1 MWIRIK
7 AWAQCAW
14 ASKSADEQREISIKA
29 ALAVATGF
37 VSLLTMVASIDLASL
52 WHMLREVYWPKA
64 AMALNEHWPRLLLSS
79 LTASASAFF
88 LYRQL
93 RSALRRNLHWFDKP
107 AAVLAKPVLPQ
118 DYLDAGYQLVE
129 AGPAN
134 RHGLVALSL
143 AVNKSICSATV
154 LPLKVRD
161 GLWKLRGLGEE
172 LLPFALYRAS
182 SRGLVFDADKL
193 RLATDLLLTDGQLP
207 KSVEVQKTRYFSGL
221 ATNDVSYLEVNSRPV
236 SDLFCPLKLV
246 YDGFSLFLN
255 QVGALRT
262 LAPLVG
268 SRCSNHLGVSTMAIT
283 RDGVVLITGQ
293 SSRNIQS
300 RRLLAPSGS
309 GSVDWR
315 DLERSDDLLAVIRRA
330 AERELTEECGF
341 KAGRYPMRTSV
352 IGFARLVHR
361 GGKPEFF
368 CLTVI
373 DENAGDL
380 ELAHSHDEKLF
391 TAFNPSDQLYRE
403 IDLAPANIEVSV
415 RAFCA
420 AHSDDCSA
428 LLELALQFMVTAI
441 VDHPTIAVVEP

>member
-7 AWAQCAW
+7 AWVQCAW
-14 ASKSADEQREISIKA
+14 ASKSVDEQREISIKA
-29 ALAVATGF
+29 ALAVATGL
-37 VSLLTMVASIDLASL
+37 VSLLTMAASIDLAGL
-52 WHMLREVYWPKA
+52 WQILREVYLPKVMA
-64 AMALNEHWPRLLLSS
+64 ALAEHWPRLLLSF
-79 LTASASAFF
+79 LTACASAFF

-93 RSALRRNLHWFDKP
+93 RTALSRNLHW
-107 AAVLAKPVLPQ
+107 LEKPVLIRGRLGLTQ
-118 DYLDAGYQLVE
+118 DDLDAGYQIVE
-129 AGPAN
+129 IGPAN
-134 RHGLVALSL
+134 RHGQVARSL
-143 AVNKSICSATV
+143 AVNQAILGAAV

-161 GLWKLRGLGEE
+161 GLWRLRGLGEE

-182 SRGLVFDADKL
+182 PRGLVFDADKL
-193 RLATDLLLTDGQLP
+193 RLATDLVLINGQLP

-221 ATNDVSYLEVNSRPV
+221 ATNDVSFLEINSRPV
-236 SDLFCPLKLV
+236 SDLFSPLKLV

-262 LAPLVG
+262 LAPLAG

-315 DLERSDDLLAVIRRA
+315 DLGRRDDLLAVIRHA

-341 KAGRYPMRTSV
+341 KAGRYPMKTAV
-352 IGFARLVHR
+352 VGFARLIHR

-391 TAFNPSDQLYRE
+391 TAFNHSDQMYRE
-403 IDLAPANIEVSV
+403 IDLNPAKVEASV

-420 AHSDDCSA
+420 AHSNDCSA
-428 LLELALQFMVTAI
+428 LLELALHFMAAAV
-441 VDHPTIAVVEP
+441 VDRPAIAVAAR

>member
-14 ASKSADEQREISIKA
+14 ASKSVDEQREISIKA
-29 ALAVATGF
+29 ALAIATGF
-37 VSLLTMVASIDLASL
+37 VSLLTMAASIDLASL
-52 WHMLREVYWPKA
+52 WQILREVYLPKA
-64 AMALNEHWPRLLLSS
+64 AAALAERWPTLLLSF

-93 RSALRRNLHWFDKP
+93 RTALSRNLHWFE
-107 AAVLAKPVLPQ
+107 KPVLSVDRPALAQ
-118 DYLDAGYQLVE
+118 DDQEAGYQIVE
-129 AGPAN
+129 VGPAN
-134 RHGLVALSL
+134 RHGQVALSL
-143 AVNKSICSATV
+143 AVNQAIRCAAV
-154 LPLKVRD
+154 LPLTVRD

-172 LLPFALYRAS
+172 LLPFALFRAS

-193 RLATDLLLTDGQLP
+193 RLATDLVLTDGQLP
-207 KSVEVQKTRYFSGL
+207 KTVEVQKTRYFSGL
-221 ATNDVSYLEVNSRPV
+221 ATNDVSFLEINSRPV
-236 SDLFCPLKLV
+236 SDLFSPLKLV
-246 YDGFSLFLN
+246 YNGFSLFLN
-255 QVGALRT
+255 QVGVRRT
-262 LAPLVG
+262 LAPLAG

-293 SSRNIQS
+293 SSRNVQS

-315 DLERSDDLLAVIRRA
+315 DLGRSEDLLAVIRHA

-341 KAGRYPMRTSV
+341 KAGQYPMRTSV
-352 IGFARLVHR
+352 VGFARLVHR

-380 ELAHSHDEKLF
+380 ELAHSHDERLF
-391 TAFNPSDQLYRE
+391 TAFNHCDQMYRE
-403 IDLAPANIEVSV
+403 INLDPAQVEASV

-420 AHSDDCSA
+420 AHSNDCSA
-428 LLELALQFMVTAI
+428 LLELALQFMAAAI
-441 VDHPTIAVVEP
+441 VDRPAIAAVAR